1 MTPYEQAQAVYERE
15 PCARTF
21 HEDLWYHLQHGFV
34 WASPACFAMIRP
46 VCSTWERAA
55 LLSPWLTAPDGD
67 CWLVWMLAG
76 DAAEGI
82 AKLPSRKK
90 WLAFERS
97 GSLYTVDAERFQS
110 RLRRAALRARACGLS
125 RQADPIA

>member
-34 WASPACFAMIRP
+34 WASPGAFAMIRP
-46 VCSTWERAA
+46 VGADWSRED
-55 LLSPWLTAPDGD
+55 LLSPWLIDPAGD
-67 CWLVWMLAG
+67 CWLVWLLAG
-76 DAAEGI
+76 DAAEAI
-82 AKLPSRKK
+82 SKLPSPKK

-97 GSLYTVDAERFQS
+97 GWLYTVDAERFQS
-110 RLRRAALRARACGLS
+110 RLRRASLRAWACGLS